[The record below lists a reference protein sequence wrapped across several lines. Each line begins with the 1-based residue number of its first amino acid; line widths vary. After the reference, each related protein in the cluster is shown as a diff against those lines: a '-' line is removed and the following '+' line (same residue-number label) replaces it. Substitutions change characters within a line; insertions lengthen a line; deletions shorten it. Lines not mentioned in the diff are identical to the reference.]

1 MRKQAEKEMS
11 NMAFRDIEQEMQLKG
26 EELEFLVNRDLM
38 ASKQTDPL
46 LKTEVMSKGEQNSG
60 LDITSPKH
68 MEAAPKYGANPSQSI
83 LL

>member
-1 MRKQAEKEMS
+1 MS

-60 LDITSPKH
+60 LENTEITSPKH
-68 MEAAPKYGANPSQSI
+68 MEAAPKYEANPSQSI